1 MRPALTGSVAVVLIA
16 AAWWLASRDD
26 AADQTRPDAAKPPA
40 ADAGRSQRSSA
51 AADPAGRSAPA
62 GIRSAWNDL
71 LDWLDGEPPPDAAEV
86 RRKLLELRNDWAETD
101 PHVLAETIALLLRE
115 GRDAPTGLRFRVGLH
130 GMLDEWP
137 SARVFLLDALAPA
150 DPDAT
155 ADLAREI
162 LATTGSPEEYALALR
177 PLARAGLAR
186 APDAELLGCFQT
198 LLARNAWHQSPGFA
212 ESLDLARTIGTPE
225 TAAALLAWSGNAD
238 LRSMALHEF
247 AAEHPEAFAQALPD
261 APNLTPA
268 ERAPL
273 MARLDPASPDQ
284 AAALD
289 RYLADPSRKPEETQ
303 RFLKLFPLRSA
314 TTGHRLYSR
323 TPSPY
328 TADSIGASD
337 RAALTLTRQ
346 WLARPDLAGHHD
358 SLRTLEARLVE
369 WVGSNQR

>member
-1 MRPALTGSVAVVLIA
+1 MKPVVTGSVAVALIA
-16 AAWWLASRDD
+16 LAWWLASRDD
-26 AADQTRPDAAKPPA
+26 AAEKPRVPTDRPPA
-40 ADAGRSQRSSA
+40 ADAGRTRR
-51 AADPAGRSAPA
+51 DPAERPAPA
-62 GIRSAWNDL
+62 AIRSGWNDL
-71 LDWLDGEPPPDAAEV
+71 LAWLEGEPPPDATDI
-86 RRKLLELRNDWAETD
+86 RRKLLELRTAWAETD

-130 GMLDEWP
+130 GMLEEWP

-150 DPDAT
+150 DPDTA

-186 APDAELLGCFQT
+186 APDAELSGCFQT

-225 TAAALLAWSGNAD
+225 TAAALLSWSGNAE

-247 AAEHPEAFAQALPD
+247 AADHPEAFAQALPD

-268 ERAPL
+268 ERASL
-273 MARLDPASPDQ
+273 MARLDPAAPDQ
-284 AAALD
+284 ASALD
-289 RYLADPSRKPEETQ
+289 HYLADPARTPEETRQ
-303 RFLKLFPLRSA
+303 FLKLFPLRSA

-323 TPSPY
+323 APSPY
-328 TADSIGASD
+328 TAESIAASD
-337 RAALTLTRQ
+337 RAALALTRQ
-346 WLARPDLAGHHD
+346 WLARPDLAGHQD
-358 SLRTLEARLVE
+358 ALRTLESRLAE
-369 WVGSNQR
+369 WVGSNAR